1 LIVSRRHF
9 SAGLALVVAALL
21 LGFAIS
27 AKLTASLDVRVL
39 KAVALSA
46 SSPSLVVDAA
56 RAVTRLGDPG
66 IRGVIM
72 ALAVVFLIGWRS
84 VRAGLVY
91 VVMAAVSLV
100 GHSLTKEAF
109 ARSRPTLT
117 TALDHVTSLSYPSGH
132 AAGSMV
138 VLLLAALLIGNRV
151 FLSFAVAL
159 SLAIGVTRVMLGV
172 HWPSDV
178 IGGWL
183 FGGGMALIGY
193 AFVPA
198 ARRGRGKR
206 WRAKG

>member
-1 LIVSRRHF
+1 MASQKHF
-9 SAGLALVVAALL
+9 VAGLALVALALL
-21 LGFAIS
+21 LGLATG
-27 AKLTASLDVRVL
+27 AKLTAGVDLRMM
-39 KAVALSA
+39 KAIALSA
-46 SSPSLVVDAA
+46 SSPSLTVDLA

-66 IRGVIM
+66 LRGVIM

-84 VRAGLVY
+84 VRSGLVY
-91 VVMAAVSLV
+91 IVTAAVSLV
-100 GHSLTKEAF
+100 GHSLAKEAF
-109 ARSRPTLT
+109 ARPRPTLT

-151 FLSFAVAL
+151 LLGFAVAL

-178 IGGWL
+178 LGGWL